1 MNVLLEVTV
10 LLTLAMALSFLIERL
25 LEILKAIYDLL
36 DSRLDWYR
44 FWTIQTY
51 KTRNKLANK
60 LKIVEYVSEKDLM
73 SLLNKF
79 KEKLLN
85 STDEYTGTVPVLSGD
100 LIRTAF
106 IKSISVI
113 LGMMLGVLIA
123 LWMKIDLLKIW
134 QEATSDAALWIIQI
148 KSPQL
153 RMALSG
159 IILGLGSNPLH
170 KFVTT
175 MEKKSKE
182 KRESQLAKEVAP

>member
-44 FWTIQTY
+44 LWTIQTY

-60 LKIVEYVSEKDLM
+60 MKIVEYASEKDLM

-85 STDEYTGTVPVLSGD
+85 STDEYTGIVPVLSGD